1 MTTIQG
7 VAEAVLYIDDLPAAI
22 AFYRDV
28 LGLPVTM
35 RFDDAAFLQTGPDS
49 TLILFD
55 RAKLQVRQ
63 SAIPHHGAEGAG
75 HVALAIEHD
84 CVEEWRQRL
93 NRHGIAIEHEQRW
106 PQGTYSL
113 YFRDP
118 AGNSVELIDNRHYP
132 QLWERLLQGAT

>member
-1 MTTIQG
+1 MTMIQG
-7 VAEAVLYIDDLPAAI
+7 VAEAVLYVDDLPAAT

-35 RFDDAAFLQTGPDS
+35 TFGDASFLQAGAHS

-55 RAKLQVRQ
+55 RAQLRVRQ
-63 SAIPHHGAEGAG
+63 SPIPHHGSEGPG

-93 NRHGIAIEHEQRW
+93 QRHGIALEHEQRW

-132 QLWERLLQGAT
+132 QLWERLLAGEG

>member
-7 VAEAVLYIDDLPAAI
+7 VAEAVLYVDDLPMATV
-22 AFYRDV
+22 FYRDV
-28 LGLPVTM
+28 LGLPVTLS
-35 RFDDAAFLQTGPDS
+35 FPDASFLQAGPHS
-49 TLILFD
+49 TVILFD
-55 RAKLQVRQ
+55 RALLKVRE
-63 SAIPHHGAEGAG
+63 SPIPHHGAEGPG
-75 HVALAIEHD
+75 HVALSMEHD

-93 NRHGIAIEHEQRW
+93 NRHGVAIEHEQRW

-118 AGNSVELIDNRHYP
+118 AGNSVELIDDRHYP